1 MTCRPLVSCE
11 TVSAEEVMAEEEEE
25 GGATERPVLV
35 TTVKELGLIRP
46 CSDGG
51 EAG

>member
-1 MTCRPLVSCE
+1 
-11 TVSAEEVMAEEEEE
+11 MALFEQTFGEDCWWPDAIEQAVAV
-25 GGATERPVLV
+25 GLNVGWA
-35 TTVKELGLIRP
+35 VKELGLIRP